1 MKKLILLFLCLPLLV
16 MAAPKVKISRFVIAH
31 RGAWKK
37 QGLPENSIASLK
49 EAIKLGCYGAEFDVH
64 MTADSV
70 LVINHDH
77 EFLGLPIET
86 STYQQL
92 LTKKHTN
99 GETIPTLE
107 AYLKEGIK
115 QKKTKLILEIKAS
128 EISKERSITM
138 TQKVMQMVKD
148 LKAEK
153 WMEYLS
159 FDDAISKEMMRVGN
173 KAKVSYLNGEKSPQ
187 ELKSEGYFGLDYHYS
202 VFEKHPEWIKEAKD
216 LGLKSNSWTVNDT
229 KIASSLLKNK
239 VDFITTN
246 EPELLMEL
254 KK

>member
-16 MAAPKVKISRFVIAH
+16 MAAPKVKISKFIIAH

-77 EFLGLPIET
+77 EFLGMPIET

-92 LTKKHTN
+92 LAKKHTN

-128 EISKERSITM
+128 EISNERSITM

-159 FDDAISKEMMRVGN
+159 FDDAICKEMMRVGN

-187 ELKSEGYFGLDYHYS
+187 ELKSEGYLGLDYHYS
-202 VFEKHPEWIKEAKD
+202 VFEKHPEWIEEAKD
-216 LGLKSNSWTVNDT
+216 LGLKSNSWTVNDL
-229 KIASSLLKNK
+229 KVSSALLKNK

-246 EPELLMEL
+246 EPEMLLEL
-254 KK
+254 EK